1 MVVLPSRIIF
11 KLIHYF
17 IILNGDLLF
26 AKRAG
31 ILPLSDPWFNAFRM
45 ENMFNMARQLTNNRI
60 SFEVFLADSTFKLN
74 LLYFCSLVPFIAFCV
89 I

>member
-45 ENMFNMARQLTNNRI
+45 ENMFNMAR
-60 SFEVFLADSTFKLN
+60 
-74 LLYFCSLVPFIAFCV
+74 
-89 I
+89 